1 MAEEMRRRTELRAAL
16 SDQLGGTVTDMLLDY
31 MPSADWAD
39 NIDRRFDLVDRQF
52 MLIDQRLDRM
62 DERLDRMDERFN
74 QMDERFDR
82 MDKQFVR
89 METSIGLIRESQGT
103 WVRWM
108 ITMTVTAIFASVGA
122 VAALVQTLN

>member
-62 DERLDRMDERFN
+62 DER
-74 QMDERFDR
+74 
-82 MDKQFVR
+82 FVR